1 MKKPVL
7 SFKEFIFEQ
16 ESGATGTPFV
26 NTTTGPKSTETERE
40 AKSRIA
46 ASLVKSIF
54 GDMEGLTGGI
64 DSIIDQTKEVKES
77 LPYKGCGVNEPYPL
91 EKKPITVGAFKKI
104 LEYLQS
110 ENKADY
116 SRTIKEL
123 EEGRSVMVG
132 MRNKLGVKKESTN
145 QDRFVDALYFIPQGA
160 KDGDPVIPYQITTAP
175 SLAYYGKKPMN
186 PVGTGIKLPGE
197 TLYFLQ
203 ENELSHGKYKMMVE
217 AEPIDVGR
225 YEIGVDKF
233 DTYKPS
239 KKSKER
245 TGMHIHRS
253 STKGEGVCVGPW
265 SAGCQVFSDP
275 EEWKDFISKAEAQT
289 NNGPKFL
296 YSLVELDSIPEQKM
310 SEFLRSSSALASA
323 GDKKTKKGKEK
334 PGLKTFGKI
343 S

>member
-1 MKKPVL
+1 MRKPIL
-7 SFKEFIFEQ
+7 SFSEFVFGEKLT
-16 ESGATGTPFV
+16 E
-26 NTTTGPKSTETERE
+26 NTDPPETERQ

-46 ASLVKSIF
+46 ASVIQNVF
-54 GDMEGLTGGI
+54 GEIEGLTGGI
-64 DSIIDQTKEVKES
+64 DSNIEQTEEVKES
-77 LPYKGCGVNEPYPL
+77 LPYRGCGASEPYPL
-91 EKKPITVGAFKKI
+91 EKKPIKVGALKKI
-104 LEYLQS
+104 LEYLNE

-116 SRTIKEL
+116 SRTIDEL

-132 MRNKLGVKKESTN
+132 FRNKLGVKKESSN

-160 KDGDPVIPYQITTAP
+160 KDEDTIIPYQITTVP

-186 PVGTGIKLPGE
+186 PAGTGIKLPGE
-197 TLYFLQ
+197 TLYYLR
-203 ENELSHGKYKMMVE
+203 ENELNHGKYKMMVE
-217 AEPIDVGR
+217 SEPIEVGR

-253 STKGEGVCVGPW
+253 STKGKGVCVGPW

-275 EEWKDFISKAEAQT
+275 EEWKDFISKAEEQS

-296 YSLVELDSIPEQKM
+296 YSLVELDSIPDQKM
-310 SEFLRSSSALASA
+310 STFLAPSR
-323 GDKKTKKGKEK
+323 
-334 PGLKTFGKI
+334 KI